1 MKFLVG
7 LLTGLVVVLLI
18 VMTIHLSEPK
28 VQAIK
33 AMGKIDLY
41 SPGPNS
47 PWRTTPDQF
56 KPPDYVIKP
65 DYLK

>member
-33 AMGKIDLY
+33 TADKIFQFGL
-41 SPGPNS
+41 SPNS
-47 PWRTTPDQF
+47 PYRTPDYY
-56 KPPDYVIKP
+56 K
-65 DYLK
+65 